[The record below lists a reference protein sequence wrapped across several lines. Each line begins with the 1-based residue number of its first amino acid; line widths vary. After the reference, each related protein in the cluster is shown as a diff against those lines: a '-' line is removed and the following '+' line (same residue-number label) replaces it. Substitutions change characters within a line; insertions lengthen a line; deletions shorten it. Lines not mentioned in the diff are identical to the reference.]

1 VVLAGTLAALGYLAW
16 QWVHEATAPRLL
28 VPVLLTLLAC
38 MLPGLLYQ
46 NTGYAQFGFRFSID
60 YTPYVFLLVALGGWT
75 FRRPLPLVL
84 AALAVLVNFWGAVGF
99 RGYTELVR
107 HWS

>member
-1 VVLAGTLAALGYLAW
+1 VLTGALGTLGWLGW
-16 QWVHEATAPRLL
+16 KWVQHQEAPRL
-28 VPVLLTLLAC
+28 VAPVLLTLLAC

-60 YTPYVFLLVALGGWT
+60 YTPYVFLLLAVSGWKWSK
-75 FRRPLPLVL
+75 PLPLAL
-84 AALAVLVNFWGAVGF
+84 AALSVVVNFWGAVAF